1 MIALSSHAVELLLSA
16 RKPAPGAPIRSTH
29 PPAALRELWD
39 HGLVTSNFRLT
50 RRGAAEHAERS
61 GTCVTTWS
69 R

>member
-1 MIALSSHAVELLLSA
+1 MIALSIHAAELLLSA
-16 RKPAPGAPIRSTH
+16 RKSAPGAWIMSTN
-29 PPAALRELWD
+29 PPAALRELLD
-39 HGLVTSNFRLT
+39 YGLVNSHFRLT